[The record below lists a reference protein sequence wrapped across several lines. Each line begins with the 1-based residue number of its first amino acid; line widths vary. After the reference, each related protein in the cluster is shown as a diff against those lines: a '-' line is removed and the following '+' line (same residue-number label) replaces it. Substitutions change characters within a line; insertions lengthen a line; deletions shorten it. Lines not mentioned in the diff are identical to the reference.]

1 MDPCIFSS
9 SDFMVCIT
17 PQQMPPRG
25 RTRAPRWRRGWRL
38 RRHILPRQPRMFCQ
52 KRPPMRLLLF
62 IVAASCSTTAGL
74 VLGTRLSEK
83 WETRRVALMSEASV
97 DHDEEGKTRTAQ
109 RLGAVLHGKLQACAF
124 QIGLRAKWVYCR
136 FYMSLDSPSADERR
150 ERSKLLLEAEATRR
164 SSVRLG
170 KQRDSWEEQFFSE
183 APGSAAELACAEACY
198 QADLRSKAELQGANA
213 LLRQFL
219 ERCSRSYFSEAE
231 ILARREA
238 FARLPSG
245 TIAGLETQFLPKP
258 GDDECLA
265 EGAVMP
271 ISISSTAA
279 PMTLAEQVQVLKSQL
294 GLKGGSV
301 AEVVRQAAVQLGVE
315 QDSGRP
321 LIEVA
326 ASCMQV
332 LGVPEREG
340 SG

>member
-1 MDPCIFSS
+1 
-9 SDFMVCIT
+9 
-17 PQQMPPRG
+17 
-25 RTRAPRWRRGWRL
+25 
-38 RRHILPRQPRMFCQ
+38 
-52 KRPPMRLLLF
+52 MRLLLL

-83 WETRRVALMSEASV
+83 WKTRGVALMSEASV

-109 RLGAVLHGKLQACAF
+109 RLGAVLHEKLQACAF

-170 KQRDSWEEQFFSE
+170 EQRDSWEEQFFSE

-258 GDDECLA
+258 GDADPRLA

>member
-1 MDPCIFSS
+1 
-9 SDFMVCIT
+9 
-17 PQQMPPRG
+17 
-25 RTRAPRWRRGWRL
+25 
-38 RRHILPRQPRMFCQ
+38 
-52 KRPPMRLLLF
+52 
-62 IVAASCSTTAGL
+62 
-74 VLGTRLSEK
+74 
-83 WETRRVALMSEASV
+83 
-97 DHDEEGKTRTAQ
+97 
-109 RLGAVLHGKLQACAF
+109 
-124 QIGLRAKWVYCR
+124 
-136 FYMSLDSPSADERR
+136 MSLDSPSADERR

-170 KQRDSWEEQFFSE
+170 KQRDSWEEQFFLE

-332 LGVPEREG
+332 LGVPERE
-340 SG
+340 